1 MKACFTICF
10 LSHDS
15 VNSPLSVRPVIIPF
29 SFGDIPSNP
38 GDVVQL
44 NCFVTKGDS
53 PLDIEWQFQ
62 GIHLDTPS
70 SLPTG
75 AVATRLGD
83 RASVLMVNPVL
94 PTHQGHYRC
103 IAKNPAGAAFHS
115 AVLVVNGMS
124 CSYIGPVNIV
134 HPLNV
139 VKCNSSFI

>member
-1 MKACFTICF
+1 V
-10 LSHDS
+10 S
-15 VNSPLSVRPVIIPF
+15 PVIIPF

-62 GIHLDTPS
+62 STDLDTPS
-70 SLPTG
+70 NLPSG
-75 AVATRLGD
+75 AMATRLGD
-83 RASVLMVNPVL
+83 RASVLMVNPVSA
-94 PTHQGHYRC
+94 THQGHYKC
-103 IAKNPAGAAFHS
+103 IVKNPAGTAFHS
-115 AVLVVNGMS
+115 AALVVNGMS

-139 VKCNSSFI
+139 V